1 MKHDT
6 ITPKLCSLHPEY
18 KCLGLDKS
26 RSFSGLEDLYSRS
39 KIWVDMGTFPGQ
51 EKMPREAA
59 LMGAIVITNNKGDAN
74 LNYTDYNLTLKADNI
89 Q

>member
-1 MKHDT
+1 
-6 ITPKLCSLHPEY
+6 
-18 KCLGLDKS
+18 
-26 RSFSGLEDLYSRS
+26 
-39 KIWVDMGTFPGQ
+39 MGTFPGQ